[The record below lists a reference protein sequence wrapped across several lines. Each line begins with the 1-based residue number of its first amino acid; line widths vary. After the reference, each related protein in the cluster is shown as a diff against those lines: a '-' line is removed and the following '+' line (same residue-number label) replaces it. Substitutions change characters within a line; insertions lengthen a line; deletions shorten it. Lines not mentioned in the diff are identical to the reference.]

1 VRDEKAQGRKTS
13 HDPLYAFQVLDG
25 PMLVTA
31 AIFSELASM
40 PRSETMNPK
49 SMPRGTPKTHFPGL
63 SFTPFA
69 LRHQNVTSRSERRSE
84 AFLVSTTM
92 SST

>member
-1 VRDEKAQGRKTS
+1 VRDETAQGRKTS
-13 HDPLYAFQVLDG
+13 HDSLYAFQVLDG
-25 PMLVTA
+25 PMLVMA
-31 AIFSELASM
+31 AIFSGSALM
-40 PRSETMNPK
+40 PRSETKNPK
-49 SMPRGTPKTHFPGL
+49 SMPRGTPKTHFLGL

-84 AFLVSTTM
+84 AFLVLTTM